1 VSPAQSSR
9 RLHKKTD
16 GRSRGSAERDR
27 PQALDRTVA
36 VRPAGHDACA
46 GAGGPGDP
54 RRPPALEQQYDA
66 EAGEERQPLSGE
78 ELDPDKLMRQ
88 VEDFLRKQREGGTGT

>member
-1 VSPAQSSR
+1 MMRALAQVALVTR
-9 RLHKKTD
+9 VARLGHLTPD
-16 GRSRGSAERDR
+16 MSHFAE
-27 PQALDRTVA
+27 AIEEFRTQCNRAVA
-36 VRPAGHDACA
+36 RYRATREHVEQ
-46 GAGGPGDP
+46 
-54 RRPPALEQQYDA
+54 LEQQYDA